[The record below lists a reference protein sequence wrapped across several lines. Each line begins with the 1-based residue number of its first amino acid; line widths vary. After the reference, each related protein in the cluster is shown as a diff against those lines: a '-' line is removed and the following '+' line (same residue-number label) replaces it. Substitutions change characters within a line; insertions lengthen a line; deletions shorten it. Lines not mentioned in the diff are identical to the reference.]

1 MSEFT
6 EQQASV
12 METVS
17 DHQSK
22 YLEKA
27 ISDLK
32 DKYDHTGPSAET
44 SVSAPTGSAYKEKMA
59 LEQKQRRQQKQAN
72 SSSQQ
77 QSDLNILEDGDDE
90 DGDGDGD
97 DEGLRQLREFR
108 KKQLLIEHEQKLE
121 NLGKGHGQYR
131 EIIQD
136 EFLNEV
142 TSSNH
147 VICHFYHRDFER
159 CKIMD
164 HHLSILA
171 ARHVET
177 KFVRIDAEKALFF
190 VEKVIHIINV
200 FVFTEIKR
208 INL

>member
-6 EQQASV
+6 EQQTSV

-32 DKYDHTGPSAET
+32 VKYDHSGPSAET
-44 SVSAPTGSAYKEKMA
+44 SVSAPTGTAYKDKMVQ
-59 LEQKQRRQQKQAN
+59 EQKQRRQQKQAS
-72 SSSQQ
+72 SSSQE
-77 QSDLNILEDGDDE
+77 QSSSNILDSEDNDE
-90 DGDGDGD
+90 DGEDGD

-108 KKQLLIEHEQKLE
+108 KKQLLIEHQQKLE
-121 NLGKGHGQYR
+121 NMGKGHGQYR
-131 EIIQD
+131 DIIQD

-159 CKIMD
+159 CKVMD

-171 ARHVET
+171 ARHIET

-190 VEKVIHIINV
+190 VEKVFKNIVIIY
-200 FVFTEIKR
+200 
-208 INL
+208 